1 MVEALIV
8 IPVLIVVNGAL
19 LYMLYVYDAKLV
31 TMRRTSESAWS
42 SAVSY
47 CQGEQG
53 TKNAQSI
60 GATPDT
66 SLSGVQ
72 AQAQQGQRIAKVAS
86 LVAPFRDLRLK
97 AYGVRAEEQAEGNAV
112 FVGDTLASDATV
124 LCNEKP
130 NAIPRAD
137 EKQTVG
143 DFYRR
148 FIP

>member
-8 IPVLIVVNGAL
+8 VPVLIVVNGAL

-31 TMRRTSESAWS
+31 TMRRTSESAWT

-47 CQGEQG
+47 CEGQQVTG
-53 TKNAQSI
+53 NAQSI
-60 GATPDT
+60 GAAPDT

-72 AQAQQGQRIAKVAS
+72 AQTERAQRLAKVAS

-97 AYGVRAEEQAEGNAV
+97 AYGVRAEAQAEGNAV
-112 FVGDTLASDATV
+112 FVGDTFASDATV

-130 NAIPRAD
+130 SAIPRAD
-137 EKQTVG
+137 EKQTVE

-148 FIP
+148 FVP